1 MYKTNDTNIVTIKPD
16 QRVNYLDLYQALL
29 DEGFQRLG
37 KFYVDTID
45 NIRTVYKKD
54 EKDYVV
60 DDYECYNTLIYYIDL
75 KEVSP
80 LIYDNVVA

>member
-29 DEGFQRLG
+29 DEGFQCLG

-60 DDYECYNTLIYYIDL
+60 DDYESYNTLIYYIDL